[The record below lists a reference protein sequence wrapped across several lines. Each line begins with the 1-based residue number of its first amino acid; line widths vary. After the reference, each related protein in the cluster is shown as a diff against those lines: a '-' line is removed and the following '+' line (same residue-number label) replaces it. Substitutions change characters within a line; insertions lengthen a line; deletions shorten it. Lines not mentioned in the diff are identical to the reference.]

1 MCIEKD
7 CKIQPVFNFEGNVK
21 ALYCYAHKLKGMV
34 DVKSKTCIHE
44 GCKKQPS
51 FNFENETKALYCY
64 AHKFD
69 GMVNIISIF

>member
-44 GCKKQPS
+44 GCKKQHHLIL
-51 FNFENETKALYCY
+51 KMRRKRYI
-64 AHKFD
+64 AHHI
-69 GMVNIISIF
+69 N